1 LSGWEGTHI
10 MSGGIPMAGKNSGLL
25 RMLRIIVLL
34 LFLSSG
40 LFLNAQVIRE
50 PGVYS
55 VGEFTAP
62 GWYVVIPPDALGY
75 SIGKP
80 LRNIAPNEMGQ
91 LITLV
96 TSVYEI
102 EDGRRTRMLILE
114 CLGGPWPSGGLFQ
127 SSGTYEFVLR
137 HTIMTWQWKIVP
149 ELSNW
154 RAVPP
159 QLYLRKT
166 HLQFL
171 ERDTVFRVEVI
182 GQGEPTRDRYIHDLE
197 TDMEEAIKE
206 GQVMSRRSP
215 LHVSP
220 HSTSR
225 QVAEVFYGDHF
236 VVNDRYVCSSGYFW
250 LLIETDDGRAGWYRT
265 VGGE

>member
-1 LSGWEGTHI
+1 
-10 MSGGIPMAGKNSGLL
+10 MAGNNIGLS
-25 RMLRIIVLL
+25 RVLLCLTML

-40 LFLNAQVIRE
+40 LLLNAQVIRE

-96 TSVYEI
+96 TTVYEI
-102 EDGRRTRMLILE
+102 RDGRRARMLILE
-114 CLGGPWPSGGLFQ
+114 CLGGPWPSGGRFN
-127 SSGTYEFVLR
+127 SPGTYEFVLR
-137 HTIMTWQWKIVP
+137 HTIMIWQWKIVP

-182 GQGEPTRDRYIHDLE
+182 GPGEPTRDSFIHDPE
-197 TDMEEAIKE
+197 TDTDEAVEE
-206 GQVMSRRSP
+206 GRVMSRRSP

-220 HSTSR
+220 HPTSR
-225 QVAEVFYGDHF
+225 SVAEVFYGDRF
-236 VVNDRYVCSSGYFW
+236 VVKNRYVCSSGYTW
-250 LLIETDDGRAGWYRT
+250 LLIETDDGRAGWYRS
-265 VGGE
+265 VNGE

>member
-1 LSGWEGTHI
+1 
-10 MSGGIPMAGKNSGLL
+10 MSGGIPMAGNNTGLS
-25 RMLRIIVLL
+25 RVLL
-34 LFLSSG
+34 VLVLFLFLPLG

-75 SIGKP
+75 SIGRP
-80 LRNIAPNEMGQ
+80 LRSIAPNEMGK
-91 LITLV
+91 LITMV

-102 EDGRRTRMLILE
+102 RDGRRVRMLILD
-114 CLGGPWPSGGLFQ
+114 CLGGPWPSGGRF
-127 SSGTYEFVLR
+127 SSPGTYEFVLR
-137 HTIMTWQWKIVP
+137 HTVMTWQWKIVP

-166 HLQFL
+166 QLQFL
-171 ERDTVFRVEVI
+171 ERDTVFRVEVV
-182 GQGEPTRDRYIHDLE
+182 GAGEPTRDWYIDDSETGLE
-197 TDMEEAIKE
+197 QPIQE
-206 GQVMSRRSP
+206 GQVMYRRSP

-220 HSTSR
+220 HPTSR
-225 QVAEVFYGDHF
+225 QVAEVFFGDHYA
-236 VVNDRYVCSSGYFW
+236 VKNYYLCDGGYSW
-250 LLIETDDGRAGWYRT
+250 LLIETDDGRTGWYR
-265 VGGE
+265 EDQ